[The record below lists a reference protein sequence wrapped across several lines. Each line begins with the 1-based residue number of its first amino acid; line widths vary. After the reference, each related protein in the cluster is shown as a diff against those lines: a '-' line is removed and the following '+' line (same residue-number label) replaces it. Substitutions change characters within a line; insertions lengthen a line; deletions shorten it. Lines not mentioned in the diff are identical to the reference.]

1 MAAAADAVVDADTSE
16 PRRLICIVLE
26 RRPST
31 PGGEQRLLDDVLGLT
46 PIVDNRQ
53 RQTVKTFG
61 LWQDSR
67 FEAGVVVAIGESRA
81 GHG

>member
-1 MAAAADAVVDADTSE
+1 LSAGH
-16 PRRLICIVLE
+16 RRQAE
-26 RRPST
+26 SS
-31 PGGEQRLLDDVLGLT
+31 VLGLT